1 MEGGRPITFI
11 FCSFSYYYNDDSA
24 HMFWDF
30 LLKPQNRMH
39 AVNDRDL
46 GAFRFKYINSET
58 VCHTIFVPEE
68 YLEIE
73 TSVYATNSRVY
84 VKTIMFINKN

>member
-1 MEGGRPITFI
+1 MERGRPMTFI
-11 FCSFSYYYNDDSA
+11 FCSFEYYYNDDDA

-46 GAFRFKYINSET
+46 GAFKFKCIKLGDGMPYQFCSGR
-58 VCHTIFVPEE
+58 VP
-68 YLEIE
+68 
-73 TSVYATNSRVY
+73 RD
-84 VKTIMFINKN
+84 